1 MSRIALVSQTPVIQL
16 LDVPKYPL
24 MDDRKSFVFL
34 GFAGLFAGL
43 LIGFFIC
50 LYLYTDK

>member
-16 LDVPKYPL
+16 LDVPKFPL
-24 MDDRKSFVFL
+24 MDDRKSYLFL
-34 GFAGLFAGL
+34 GFAGLMAGL
-43 LIGFFIC
+43 FVGIFLC